1 MKISK
6 ITIVEAKEHL
16 RIDDSYDD
24 LMIENY
30 LKMAKNYVLKY
41 TGLSEERADNE
52 EDLSFAVLAIVGEF
66 YENRINSVTSQTKV
80 NPMVSSIL
88 DMHSINYL

>member
-1 MKISK
+1 MKISE
-6 ITIVEAKEHL
+6 ITLAEAKEHL
-16 RIDDSYDD
+16 RIDDDYDS

-41 TGLSEERADNE
+41 TGLNKEKADEE

-66 YENRINSVTSQTKV
+66 YEINSVTSQTKI
-80 NPMVSSIL
+80 NPMVRSIL

>member
-1 MKISK
+1 MSE
-6 ITIVEAKEHL
+6 ITILEAKEHL
-16 RIDDSYDD
+16 RIDDNYDD
-24 LMIENY
+24 VMINNY
-30 LKMAKNYVLKY
+30 LNMAKNYVLKY
-41 TGLSEERADNE
+41 TGLSREKADKE
-52 EDLSFAVLAIVGEF
+52 DDLSFAVLAIVGEF

>member
-16 RIDDSYDD
+16 RIDYSYDD

>member
-1 MKISK
+1 MKISE
-6 ITIVEAKEHL
+6 ITLVEAKEHL
-16 RIDDSYDD
+16 RIDDDYDS
-24 LMIENY
+24 LVIEKY

-41 TGLSEERADNE
+41 TGLNKEKADEE

-66 YENRINSVTSQTKV
+66 YENRINSVTSQTKI
-80 NPMVSSIL
+80 NPMVRSIL

>member
-1 MKISK
+1 MSE
-6 ITIVEAKEHL
+6 ITILEAKEHL

-24 LMIENY
+24 SMLENY

-66 YENRINSVTSQTKV
+66 YENRINSVTAQTKV

>member
-1 MKISK
+1 MSE
-6 ITIVEAKEHL
+6 ITILEAKEHL
-16 RIDDSYDD
+16 RIDDNYDD
-24 LMIENY
+24 VMINNY
-30 LKMAKNYVLKY
+30 LNMAKNYVLKY
-41 TGLSEERADNE
+41 TGLSREKADKE
-52 EDLSFAVLAIVGEF
+52 DDLSFAVLSIVGEF

>member
-1 MKISK
+1 MSE
-6 ITIVEAKEHL
+6 ITILEAKEHL

-24 LMIENY
+24 SMLENY

-66 YENRINSVTSQTKV
+66 YENRINSVTAQTKV
-80 NPMVSSIL
+80 KDRKSVV
-88 DMHSINYL
+88 

>member
-1 MKISK
+1 MSE
-6 ITIVEAKEHL
+6 ITILEAKEHL
-16 RIDDSYDD
+16 RIDDNYDD
-24 LMIENY
+24 VMINNY
-30 LKMAKNYVLKY
+30 LNMAKNYVLKY
-41 TGLSEERADNE
+41 TGLSREKADEED
-52 EDLSFAVLAIVGEF
+52 DLSFAVLAIVGEF

>member
-1 MKISK
+1 MSE
-6 ITIVEAKEHL
+6 ITILEAKEHL
-16 RIDDSYDD
+16 RIDDNYDD
-24 LMIENY
+24 VMINNY
-30 LKMAKNYVLKY
+30 LNMAKNYVLKY
-41 TGLSEERADNE
+41 TGLNKEKADEE

-80 NPMVSSIL
+80 NPMVRSIL